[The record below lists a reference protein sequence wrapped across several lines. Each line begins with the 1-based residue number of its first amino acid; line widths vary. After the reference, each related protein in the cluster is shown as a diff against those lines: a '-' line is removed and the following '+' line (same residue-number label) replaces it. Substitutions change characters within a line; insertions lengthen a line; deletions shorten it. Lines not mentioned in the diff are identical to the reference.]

1 MLNAKV
7 DAHNIRVKELE
18 RSIAE
23 LQAKLADELRENG
36 DVLKAEEVKAFADA
50 KGVKTVWLW
59 EDEHYSKVYAGEFF
73 VFSDG
78 CPLKS
83 RGTHNGRPMKKELQ
97 NMAKLRT
104 ETKIVPWGD
113 HDAKLLEILV
123 VTFP

>member
-7 DAHNIRVKELE
+7 DTHNIRVKELE

-23 LQAKLADELRENG
+23 QQAKLAEVLQKG

-59 EDEHYSKVYAGEFF
+59 EDEHYTKVYAGEFF

-78 CPLKS
+78 YPLES
-83 RGTHNGRPMKKELQ
+83 RGTHNGRAMKKELQ
-97 NMAKLRT
+97 TMATLRT
-104 ETKIVPWGD
+104 ETTVVPWGD
-113 HDAKLLEILV
+113 HDARLLEILV